1 MVGWHHQFNGHELGQ
16 TPGDSE
22 GQGGLVCCSPWGRK
36 ESDMTQRLNNN
47 NNRKRESHPWSFY
60 PILAKRFLLLGVCSN
75 VMRISSWLTTISSI
89 AHYFRFT
96 PRTPPS
102 REPRMVDKY
111 AVTGLSSLLAV
122 PGADREPGVRME
134 CTPWALDN
142 CWIHALS
149 LSFTCFILCFLLRI
163 CIDFVEHCSE
173 L

>member
-22 GQGGLVCCSPWGRK
+22 GQGGLACCSPWGRK

-96 PRTPPS
+96 PRFILLP
-102 REPRMVDKY
+102 EPRRQGNPEWQINMQLQ
-111 AVTGLSSLLAV
+111 AFPLCLQSQAMTGSLASGWNAR
-122 PGADREPGVRME
+122 PGLLTIAGSML
-134 CTPWALDN
+134 C
-142 CWIHALS
+142 LS
-149 LSFTCFILCFLLRI
+149 LSHASFFAFC
-163 CIDFVEHCSE
+163 
-173 L
+173 